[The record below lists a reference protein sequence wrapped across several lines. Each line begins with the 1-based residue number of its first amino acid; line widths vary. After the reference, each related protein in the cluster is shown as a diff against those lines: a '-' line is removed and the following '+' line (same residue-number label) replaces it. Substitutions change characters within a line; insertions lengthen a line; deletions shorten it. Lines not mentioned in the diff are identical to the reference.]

1 MQGGKVAARL
11 GDADDGFVA
20 LELFAG
26 EAVVGEALHVKSG
39 HAGVGEVV
47 KPIAAAEASGAFQ
60 LGVEGH
66 EPLL

>member
-1 MQGGKVAARL
+1 M

-26 EAVVGEALHVKSG
+26 EAVVGEALHVERG

-47 KPIAAAEASGAFQ
+47 KPIAAAEASGAFEF
-60 LGVEGH
+60 GVEGH